1 MTDYALDRRTF
12 QELEEEMKQLAGAY
26 TPQWRYEMDH
36 PDMGS
41 VVAAIF
47 GEQSAENI
55 RRYNELPER
64 YEEELV
70 NMVALKPRQAQPA
83 EAVVVIKTVPEG
95 IREADIPKGS
105 RFFGQSAEK
114 EAPVVFENIH
124 DLHVTNAR
132 ITEIL
137 GISGARGQMRE
148 YGALHDAVFPMDLFD
163 TKGGVY
169 ENELRIFHSYL
180 FSEEGR
186 ELVLDIGDETAA
198 EKLCDHTY
206 CGMFWQMEEGLREIF
221 PKKKGTKVYLPGA
234 EGAKELV
241 IRGRQTVRE
250 TLFLPRL
257 SFSTDTYRGAPEF
270 ISDGA
275 RELKGEELAV
285 FGEDIS
291 LYGQCYIGFR
301 KELIHSKV
309 KVRIEAELSYKERE
323 FYHVLPKEDELKMI
337 KRAPDPVFEGETAH
351 VYVTQ
356 TDFSY
361 YNGKGFRNLDC
372 HVDSGIFSGEQT
384 KEKFVLEFQCPE
396 DMEMLELGG
405 FKGYALK
412 LQVAGADHCYMRPA
426 VHHCPVLKK
435 LQIFYTFEGS
445 ILPEKVVGR
454 RGHTEQ
460 DLTSYVAERCMLPA
474 LTAFPYS
481 GECVY
486 FGFQRKPEGGPVSLY
501 LVLPNQVN
509 HQKREL
515 TFSYSGEDGFVPLRV
530 MDSTKNLTVSGIFAF
545 FPPEDM
551 CETEV
556 EGKRAYWFRI
566 EASGEEELSGVKIQN
581 IYVNG
586 VRVRNTDHGV
596 CDGVIGNVE
605 AMAIDRLGLRLPA
618 VESVYNPLEASGGTD
633 TEGRERLSLRSS
645 VFLGTAG
652 RLVTVQDYV
661 RTAEMFAENIAQVR
675 GKMQNSRIVLA
686 VLMKDYQNG
695 KDSLRRIEEPLK
707 EYLRG
712 PVEVVIRE
720 PVFAKV
726 CVKLWTEAADMNA
739 ALEEKADL
747 LWYIKEM
754 FQSPVIGQVPEEEQF
769 VMQLRAR
776 MEKLR
781 LICYQLT
788 ASYRTGDQEYRKEW
802 KDLTQ
807 EPFVLCVNG
816 RHEVVIV

>member
-1 MTDYALDRRTF
+1 MTEYSLDRRTF
-12 QELEEEMKQLAGAY
+12 QELQDEMKQLAGAY

-41 VVAAIF
+41 VIAAIF
-47 GEQSAENI
+47 GEQSAENV

-70 NMVALKPRQAQPA
+70 NIVSLKPGQAQPA
-83 EAVVVIKTVPEG
+83 EAVVVIKAVPEG

-105 RFFGQSAEK
+105 RFYGQSAEK
-114 EAPVVFENIH
+114 EEPVVFENIH
-124 DLHVTNAR
+124 DLHVTNAK

-137 GISGARGQMRE
+137 GVSGAKGQIRE
-148 YGALHDAVFPMDLFD
+148 YGALHDAIFPMYLFD
-163 TKGGVY
+163 TEGGVY

-186 ELVLDIGDETAA
+186 ELVLDVGDENVA

-206 CGMFWQMEEGLREIF
+206 CGLFWQMKEGLRETF
-221 PKKKGTKVYLPGA
+221 PKKNGRKVCLFGA

-241 IRGRQTVRE
+241 IRSRQTVRE
-250 TLFLPRL
+250 TLFLSCL
-257 SFSTDTYRGAPEF
+257 SFSTDTYREAPKF
-270 ISDGA
+270 ISDGV

-291 LYGQCYIGFR
+291 LYGQCYIGLR
-301 KELIHSKV
+301 EELIHSKV
-309 KVRIEAELSYKERE
+309 NVRIEAELSYKKRE

-337 KRAPDPVFEGETAH
+337 KRAPKAVFEGETAH
-351 VYVTQ
+351 VYVTR

-361 YNGKGFRNLDC
+361 YNGRGFRNLNC
-372 HVDSGIFSGEQT
+372 HSDSGIFAGEQT
-384 KEKFVLEFQCPE
+384 KRKVVLEFQCPE

-405 FKGYALK
+405 WKGYAIK

-435 LQIFYTFEGS
+435 LQVFYTFEGS

-454 RGHTEQ
+454 RGRTER
-460 DLTSYVAERCMLPA
+460 DLTSYVRERRLLPA

-481 GECVY
+481 GESMY

-509 HQKREL
+509 YQKREL
-515 TFSYSGEDGFVPLRV
+515 TFSYSGEDGFAPLRV

-556 EGKRAYWFRI
+556 EGKHAYWFRI
-566 EASGEEELSGVKIQN
+566 EASVEEELSGVKVQN

-586 VRVRNTDHGV
+586 VRVRNTDNGV

-605 AMAIDRLGLRLPA
+605 AMAIDRLGLKLPVA
-618 VESVYNPLEASGGTD
+618 ESVYNPLEASGGTD
-633 TEGRERLSLRSS
+633 TEGKERLSTRSS

-675 GKMQNSRIVLA
+675 GKVQNSQMVLA

-712 PVEVVIRE
+712 PVEVEIRE

-739 ALEEKADL
+739 ALEEQADL
-747 LWYIKEM
+747 MWYIKEI
-754 FQSPVIGQVPEEEQF
+754 FRSPVIGQVPEEEQL
-769 VMQLRAR
+769 VMQLRSR
-776 MEKLR
+776 MEKLH
-781 LICYQLT
+781 LICYQIT
-788 ASYRTGDQEYRKEW
+788 ASYRTGEKEYIKEL

-816 RHEVVIV
+816 RHEIVIV